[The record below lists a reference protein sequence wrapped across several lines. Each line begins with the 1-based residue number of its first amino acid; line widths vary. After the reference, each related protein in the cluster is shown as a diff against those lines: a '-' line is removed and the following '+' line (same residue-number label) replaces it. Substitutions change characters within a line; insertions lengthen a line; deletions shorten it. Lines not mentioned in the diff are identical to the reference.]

1 MSGPI
6 GKSDPYDMAVVAAYR
21 NVFFNSEDGLTV
33 LDDILNSLGHYAT
46 EPFMGMNAEVQLALE
61 HQAKG
66 ILDKLGV
73 FRFNNLDGYLK
84 VLKQAPPRYYE
95 APVEE
100 EGDD

>member
-1 MSGPI
+1 MNI

-33 LDDILNSLGHYAT
+33 LDDILNALGHYAT
-46 EPFMGMNAEVQLALE
+46 QPFSGVSAEVQLAME

-84 VLKQAPPRYYE
+84 VLKEAPPRYYE
-95 APVEE
+95 IPVDDEQ
-100 EGDD
+100 GDD